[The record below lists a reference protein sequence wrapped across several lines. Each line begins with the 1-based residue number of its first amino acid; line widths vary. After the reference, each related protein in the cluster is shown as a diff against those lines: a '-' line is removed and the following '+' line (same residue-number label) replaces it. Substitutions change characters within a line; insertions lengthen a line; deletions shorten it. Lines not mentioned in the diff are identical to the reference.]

1 MDLPG
6 KLASLKKKNRVTLY
20 FPSTNPGISPPIS
33 PPLPNLGIGY
43 IGTVLKAHG
52 HRVRCVDGNVLCPE
66 ISVDDLGLEEFVL
79 KQSLTTIQRTAP
91 DILGVGSWTTNF
103 PFAAELISSYA
114 TKHPNTLIVL
124 GGYQATFLPEL
135 VFRLLPQVDVLV
147 CGEGEQTML
156 ELIEAVE
163 KGVSLE
169 KVKGIAYRDGA
180 RIVKTPPRDLI
191 RDLNELPFVDYSLF
205 VGFDPAQAPGL
216 MILTSRGCPY
226 NCVFCSCKAFWRNI
240 RTRSVAN
247 IVDEIKSLRDRYAI
261 ESFGVCDDLFSVNKT
276 RVLEFCETLDR
287 ERLHMN
293 WTFNARIDTL
303 DEPIIQALQRSGV
316 SRIFLG
322 LESVNIG
329 TLRYI
334 GEKHPEQYA
343 DTARKLLK
351 LCVRRQVPC
360 KFSTIVGFPDE
371 TEAEIQYMLDF
382 VAKARSKGVHIYT
395 GLPVCYPGTRLWDLY
410 LKKKLSLTRIKDDN
424 LRRHSSGFFAAKY
437 EHLPECVP
445 AAWMI
450 ENRHVASETIERM
463 LRDHRT
469 GA

>member
-1 MDLPG
+1 MELPE
-6 KLASLKKKNRVTLY
+6 KLKSLKKKNRITLF
-20 FPSTNPGISPPIS
+20 FPSTNPGISPPLS

-43 IGTVLKAHG
+43 IGTVLKTHG
-52 HRVRCVDGNVLCPE
+52 HQVQCVDGNVICPE
-66 ISVDDLGLEEFVL
+66 ISVDEHRLGEYVLE
-79 KQSLTTIQRTAP
+79 KSLRTIRHTKP

-114 TKHPNTLIVL
+114 KKHPNRLIVL

-147 CGEGEQTML
+147 CGEGEHTML

-163 KGVSLE
+163 KGVSLDR
-169 KVKGIAYRDGA
+169 VKGIAYRDGK

-191 RDLNELPFVDYSLF
+191 RDLNELPFIDYDLF
-205 VGFDPAQAPGL
+205 VGFDPAKAAGL
-216 MILTSRGCPY
+216 MILTSRGCPF

-240 RTRSVAN
+240 RTRSVEN
-247 IVDEIKSLRDRYAI
+247 IVEEIRRLRDRYAI
-261 ESFGVCDDLFSVNKT
+261 ESFGVCDDLFSVNRK
-276 RVLEFCETLDR
+276 RVLEFCEMLGR
-287 ERLHMN
+287 ERMHMN

-303 DEPIIQALQRSGV
+303 DGSVIQALRRSGV
-316 SRIFLG
+316 SRICLG
-322 LESVNIG
+322 LESVNIR

-351 LCVRRQVPC
+351 LCVSRQVPC
-360 KFSTIVGFPDE
+360 KFSTIVGFPNE
-371 TEAEIQYMLDF
+371 TEEEIQYMLDF

-410 LKKKLSLTRIKDDN
+410 RRKEISLTRIKDDN
-424 LRRHSSGFFAAKY
+424 LRRHSSGFFAEKY

-445 AAWMI
+445 SAWMI
-450 ENRHVASETIERM
+450 ENSHVASDRIEEM
-463 LRDHRT
+463 LRDHRS